1 MPDHTH
7 FIAFGLIAL
16 AMVLTPGPN
25 MIYLISRSV
34 CQGRQAGLISLGGIA
49 FAFVLYIL
57 CAALGITAFLFAI
70 PYAYDLL
77 RFSGVAYLLY
87 LAWQS
92 AKPGGRSTFAVTNLP
107 IDSSKKLFIMGF
119 ITNVLNPKV
128 AIMYLSLLPQFIQ
141 PEHGSVLTQSL
152 ELGSIQISISM
163 VVNATIV
170 MMAGTLAK
178 FLSSRPAWLKAQRW
192 IMGTVLAGLAV
203 RIALESK
210 K

>member
-16 AMVLTPGPN
+16 AMVLSPGPN

-92 AKPGGRSTFAVTNLP
+92 VKPGGRSTFSVTNLP

-141 PEHGSVLTQSL
+141 PAHGSVLTQSL

>member
-92 AKPGGRSTFAVTNLP
+92 VKPGGRSTFAVTNLP

-141 PEHGSVLTQSL
+141 PAHGSVLTQSL

-178 FLSSRPAWLKAQRW
+178 FLSSRPAWLKAQR
-192 IMGTVLAGLAV
+192 
-203 RIALESK
+203 
-210 K
+210 

>member
-16 AMVLTPGPN
+16 AMVLTLGPN

-92 AKPGGRSTFAVTNLP
+92 VKPGGRSTFAVTNLP

-141 PEHGSVLTQSL
+141 PAHGSVLTQSL

>member
-92 AKPGGRSTFAVTNLP
+92 VKPGGRSTFAVTNLP

>member
-92 AKPGGRSTFAVTNLP
+92 VKPGGRSTFAVTNLP

-192 IMGTVLAGLAV
+192 IMGAVLAGLAV

>member
-92 AKPGGRSTFAVTNLP
+92 VKPGGRSTFAVTNLP

-141 PEHGSVLTQSL
+141 PAHGSVLTQSL

-203 RIALESK
+203 RIALESTK
-210 K
+210 

>member
-92 AKPGGRSTFAVTNLP
+92 VKPGGRSTFAVTNLP
-107 IDSSKKLFIMGF
+107 IDSSKELFIMGF

-141 PEHGSVLTQSL
+141 PAHGSVLTQSL

>member
-92 AKPGGRSTFAVTNLP
+92 VKPGGRSTFAITNLP

-141 PEHGSVLTQSL
+141 PAHGSVLTQSL